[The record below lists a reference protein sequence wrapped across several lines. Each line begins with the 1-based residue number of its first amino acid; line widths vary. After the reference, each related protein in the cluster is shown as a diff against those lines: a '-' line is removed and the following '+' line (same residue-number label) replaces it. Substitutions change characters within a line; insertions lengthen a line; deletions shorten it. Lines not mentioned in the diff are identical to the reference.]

1 MNEMSPE
8 DLHKMRDDL
17 DTLIG
22 FKNKF
27 IGMQAVGYFLVIFL
41 IWQYQ
46 SDQEEFNAHI
56 SNADEHVDS
65 RPAFDLMTQRANFVD
80 LKIADAKEERSTLV
94 SALTDQSAK
103 LNILEGRTK
112 EILRILEKGQ

>member
-1 MNEMSPE
+1 MSPE

-27 IGMQAVGYFLVIFL
+27 IGMQAVGYLLVVFL

-46 SDQEEFNAHI
+46 SDQEKFNAHV
-56 SNADEHVDS
+56 SNADKHVDS
-65 RPAFDLMTQRANFVD
+65 RPSFELVTQRANFVD
-80 LKIADAKEERSTLV
+80 LKIADAKEERVALV
-94 SALTDQSAK
+94 SAFTDQSAK
-103 LNILEGRTK
+103 LNLLEGRTK
-112 EILRILEKGQ
+112 EILRLLEQKQ